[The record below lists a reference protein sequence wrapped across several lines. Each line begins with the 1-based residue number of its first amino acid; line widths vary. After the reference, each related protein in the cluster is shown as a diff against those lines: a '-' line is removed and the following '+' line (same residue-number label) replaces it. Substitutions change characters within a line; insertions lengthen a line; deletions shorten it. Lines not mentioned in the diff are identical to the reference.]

1 MENESDEKPYTT
13 KFWETVMIAKQL
25 SESAQKKVEELED
38 AYIRHTE
45 EHASITKAIKEV
57 NDRLSSNGEKLA
69 GLLVMMETQKK
80 EIDLL
85 WVFPLKVAGAIIALG
100 GASTVAYKIAKWF
113 VRAGD
118 ISRFPQ

>member
-13 KFWETVMIAKQL
+13 KFWETIMIAKQL

-45 EHASITKAIKEV
+45 EHASITEAIKEV
-57 NDRLSSNGEKLA
+57 NDRLSANGEKLA
-69 GLLVMMETQKK
+69 GLLVMMDTQKK

-100 GASTVAYKIAKWF
+100 GATTVAYKIAKWF

-118 ISRFPQ
+118 MPRFPQ